1 VSEAPGTPAPVPR
14 AGETPIW
21 RTGSLWAI
29 LAVLLVFGAVGAAT
43 FVYGL
48 LGLLAGDPFATFVA
62 AAGAVVTI
70 LAMLFTLGILYRVD
84 RYRGALGRRIELF
97 E

>member
-1 VSEAPGTPAPVPR
+1 MTEAPERPR
-14 AGETPIW
+14 W
-21 RTGSLWAI
+21 RTGILWAL
-29 LAVLLVFGAVGAAT
+29 LAGFLIVGAAAAAT

-48 LGLLAGDPFATFVA
+48 LGF
-62 AAGAVVTI
+62 AAGSLLGLGFAALGGLGTV

-84 RYRGALGRRIELF
+84 RYRGAAMRRVELF

>member
-1 VSEAPGTPAPVPR
+1 MSSASGEKPV
-14 AGETPIW
+14 W
-21 RTGSLWAI
+21 QTGSLWGI

-48 LGLLAGDPFATFVA
+48 LA
-62 AAGAVVTI
+62 AAGGAWLGLAVAGLGAVVAF
-70 LAMLFTLGILYRVD
+70 LALLFTVGILYRVD
-84 RYRGALGRRIELF
+84 RYRGAVDRRVELF